1 MFKAVQIGMRIGTG
15 RIVWGN
21 GPFPSGTHNDI
32 KIYRLN
38 LKSRLDIGEK
48 IVADAGSLDGA
59 CSHPILNEGSTDFR
73 RVRAKQEALNKR
85 IKQFGYLNQP
95 YRHDIR
101 KHSSCFFAVLNT
113 TELLLRSNQPIFT
126 YD

>member
-1 MFKAVQIGMRIGTG
+1 MGIGTG

-21 GPFPSGTHNDI
+21 GPLPCGTHNDI

-38 LKSRLDIGEK
+38 LRSRLDVGEK
-48 IVADAGSLDGA
+48 IVADAGYLDGN

-73 RVRAKQEALNKR
+73 RVRAKQGALNKR
-85 IKQFGYLNQP
+85 IQQLGCLNQGH
-95 YRHDIR
+95 RHDIPR
-101 KHSSCFFAVLNT
+101 AFFAVLHI
-113 TELLLRSNQPIFT
+113 TESLLRSNQPIFT